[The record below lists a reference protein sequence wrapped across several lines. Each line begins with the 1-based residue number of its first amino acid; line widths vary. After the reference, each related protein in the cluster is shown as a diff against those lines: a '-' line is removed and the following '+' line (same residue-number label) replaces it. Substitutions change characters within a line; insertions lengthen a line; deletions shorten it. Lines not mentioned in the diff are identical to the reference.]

1 MAGREPTIPPNQ
13 VTPVYR
19 RPGFDFSMTG
29 LVYASIMAFMGL
41 AAVNLQASLL
51 FGVFGL
57 MIGIVLISGIISKL
71 VLKRVSIR
79 RLLPDQATVGRT
91 TSIHYNVTNAKRVW
105 ASFSV
110 TIAELDGAQSFRR
123 QPQGYLL
130 HAAPGQTAAI
140 TAEVIPKRRGMLR
153 FDRYQLST
161 SFPFGF
167 IKRAVIRR
175 HEDRLLVFPPMARVD
190 PKILSQFKSAE
201 MTGNNLKPKPHGS
214 DEFYGLR
221 DYRPGESPRLI
232 DWKRTARTGRI
243 ISREMTQVSPPR
255 IVVVVDTYNPD
266 GSATRANHIERSIA
280 QAASLIDAALD
291 SALAVGLVVKGE
303 RWSVMS
309 ANRGKRHKRELLT
322 VLAMLPDAGSQH
334 VDDAAAALG
343 QASSIA
349 NQMTTLVLLTGGEHS
364 NLNQAGRR
372 GGGIS
377 IGAMSDVAK
386 RWFDFDPSIDFDVAG
401 PLTPAA
407 PPRVG
412 SFRGLFKHG
421 FAGLGA
427 SGASDRTGRSI
438 PPAARSPTMRS

>member
-1 MAGREPTIPPNQ
+1 MASRAHTIPTAQ

-71 VLKRVSIR
+71 VLKRIAVR

-91 TSIHYNVTNAKRVW
+91 TLMHYSVINQKRVW

-123 QPQGYLL
+123 QPQSYLL
-130 HAAPGQTAAI
+130 HAAPGQSAAI
-140 TAEVIPKRRGMLR
+140 TSEVIPKRRGMLQ
-153 FDRYQLST
+153 FDHYQLST

-167 IKRAVIRR
+167 IKRAIVRR
-175 HEDRLLVFPPMARVD
+175 HADPLLVFPPMARVD
-190 PKILSQFKSAE
+190 PKLLTQFKSAE
-201 MTGNNLKPKPHGS
+201 MTGNNLRPKPHGS

-232 DWKRTARTGRI
+232 DWKRTARTGRL

-255 IVVVVDTYNPD
+255 IVVVVDTHNPD
-266 GSATRANHIERSIA
+266 SSAARANHVERSIA
-280 QAASLIDAALD
+280 QAASLIDVALD
-291 SALAVGLVVKGE
+291 AGLAVGLVVRGTH
-303 RWSVMS
+303 WSVMS

-322 VLAMLPDAGSQH
+322 VLAMLPDAGSQR
-334 VDDAAAALG
+334 VDDATAALG
-343 QASSIA
+343 QASAIA
-349 NQMTTLVLLTGGEHS
+349 NQMTTLVLFTGGAAS

-377 IGAMSDVAK
+377 IGAVSDVAK

-407 PPRVG
+407 PPRVV
-412 SFRGLFKHG
+412 SFRGLFRHG
-421 FAGLGA
+421 FAA
-427 SGASDRTGRSI
+427 SLAGRADRTISA
-438 PPAARSPTMRS
+438 AARAPNMRR